1 MDELMSE
8 YSELHKDLYGCRPHC
23 DGWAEQ
29 DLVQGI
35 ATLREELEAEQS
47 APASGNGWAYDGD
60 PRALEA
66 F

>member
-1 MDELMSE
+1 MDELMGE
-8 YSELHKDLYGCRPHC
+8 YSDLHKDLYGCRPHC
-23 DGWAEQ
+23 DDWAER

-35 ATLREELEAEQS
+35 RDLREELEAERA